1 MAIRATRLCWLF
13 CLVLSIQVRSYA
25 GDKLVKLDTTP
36 EGASDK
42 INGSITCTTPCFI
55 KVPDYYFGS
64 KHTVFSKHGI
74 EPITARF
81 TKDGFIR
88 REVPITTGPIPWT
101 NLNGV
106 HVYDYYLVW

>member
-36 EGASDK
+36 EGASVK

-74 EPITARF
+74 EPITARLQKMGLYGERF
-81 TKDGFIR
+81 RLPLARFLDEPQWRTCI
-88 REVPITTGPIPWT
+88 
-101 NLNGV
+101 
-106 HVYDYYLVW
+106 

>member
-36 EGASDK
+36 EGASVK

-64 KHTVFSKHGI
+64 NIPFSQSTELNRSLLDLQKMGLYG
-74 EPITARF
+74 ERFRLPLAQFLGRTSMAYMYMTIT
-81 TKDGFIR
+81 
-88 REVPITTGPIPWT
+88 
-101 NLNGV
+101 
-106 HVYDYYLVW
+106 